1 MVPKGYE
8 VANRGMS
15 EYIDSMNSMK
25 TNPFSVRLHTGNLKK
40 TP

>member
-1 MVPKGYE
+1 MEPKGYE

-25 TNPFSVRLHTGNLKK
+25 KNPFSVRLHTGNLKK
-40 TP
+40 MP